1 MRRLDDGILFGG
13 WLGRVRFGAIFFS
26 IELLQSF
33 FVFFENVWIA
43 MCVLETNMLFRYS
56 LNKILVNNRNK

>member
-33 FVFFENVWIA
+33 FVFFENGLQCAYWKLICYFA
-43 MCVLETNMLFRYS
+43 S